1 MRESGRGQ
9 SVVLLLHEIY
19 GLNEHMDFLKRLLE
33 RHRWEA
39 VVPDL
44 LEGRGPFPY
53 EREEEAYRHFTERI
67 GFPAAADRA
76 VSVLTDLRRRYDRV
90 CVLGYSAGATVAW
103 ICGATG
109 LCDGVVGFYGSQIR
123 NHTSLYPR
131 CPTLLFFPERE
142 RSFDVDALIGLLHR
156 RDRLR
161 IEKMA
166 GRHGFADPFSDRY
179 DRRSSLRATR
189 CLLSFL
195 HDLPS

>member
-1 MRESGRGQ
+1 MRKSGRGD

-19 GLNEHMDFLKRLLE
+19 GLNEHILSLKRLLE
-33 RHRWEA
+33 RHRWETVA
-39 VVPDL
+39 PDL

-53 EREEEAYRHFTERI
+53 EQEEEAYGHFTGRV
-67 GFPAAADRA
+67 GFRAAADRA
-76 VSVLTDLRRRYDRV
+76 VSVLTDLRRRYGRV
-90 CVLGYSAGATVAW
+90 YVLGYSAGATVAW

-123 NHTSLYPR
+123 NHLSLRPR
-131 CPTLLFFPERE
+131 CPALLFFPERE
-142 RSFDVDALIGLLHR
+142 TSFDVDALIGLLRR

-161 IEKMA
+161 IDKMA

-195 HDLPS
+195 RGLSP